1 MKIIQGFRRTTLYT
15 LIALLALAMSG
26 VACGGEEE
34 APLPTGVK
42 TGGTLKVGM
51 VSDYISFDPPVLVA
65 IPDQVTVIHTY
76 DTLVYRHSD
85 LTMTP
90 SLAESWTFNSDASR
104 WTFKL
109 REGVYFNTW
118 ENGEIVRGKEF
129 MAEDVIFSINRM
141 FEMESPT
148 ASTVSPKVPNMEAV
162 DDYTV
167 IMDFGEPNATLL
179 DGLVKYHAHITPSD
193 IDPARFQAETFGTGP
208 FLMTDHVVGERTT
221 FVKNPDYFKPNVPL
235 IDELVYIFIPSPET
249 RAQALIAGTIDM
261 IYDLDTTS
269 IPALQADPNTDVQI
283 AVSGG
288 YMNLAMNTTEPPFD
302 NLGVRKAIQAATDRN
317 AVFQAAQLG
326 YGGIA
331 YDHPITPNDPVFDE
345 SCKPPDY
352 DPVLAK
358 RLLSEAGYPDGID
371 LTLHTSTAG
380 ASMVDM
386 ATVLKESFKP
396 AGINLEIIVMPED
409 GYWSDGW
416 MVKPFVTVWWGG
428 RPPYEAFNVVYRSGG
443 SWNEA
448 SYVNDKVD
456 ALLNEAKATG
466 SLEEQKRIY
475 SELQCLIVDEVP
487 RIIPVFRPV
496 SLGIRNDVRD
506 SWPMW
511 DATMSLHNVW
521 LDR

>member
-1 MKIIQGFRRTTLYT
+1 
-15 LIALLALAMSG
+15 
-26 VACGGEEE
+26 
-34 APLPTGVK
+34 
-42 TGGTLKVGM
+42 
-51 VSDYISFDPPVLVA
+51 
-65 IPDQVTVIHTY
+65 
-76 DTLVYRHSD
+76 
-85 LTMTP
+85 
-90 SLAESWTFNSDASR
+90 
-104 WTFKL
+104 
-109 REGVYFNTW
+109 
-118 ENGEIVRGKEF
+118 
-129 MAEDVIFSINRM
+129 
-141 FEMESPT
+141 
-148 ASTVSPKVPNMEAV
+148 
-162 DDYTV
+162 
-167 IMDFGEPNATLL
+167 
-179 DGLVKYHAHITPSD
+179 
-193 IDPARFQAETFGTGP
+193 
-208 FLMTDHVVGERTT
+208 MTDHVVGERTT

-448 SYVNDKVD
+448 SYANDKVD